1 MEDPAKMELRHWA
14 TLDQAYLK
22 DFFRDQS
29 TSKLTQVT
37 FERDA
42 ALAERDK
49 AVSDK
54 KNACTE
60 RDAALLQR
68 DLAYADRNT
77 AWVERDKAITALT
90 IICGSGNDS
99 EGAAKLLQVVNFVAN
114 RPPMGNSLLC
124 LPSTV
129 EEVNNHADAKG
140 LPKHSKQQLKGASK
154 KETTKKRKAS
164 TVAAIQEKKASRSS
178 KKKRKQQ
185 DGVQSKGEKARQED
199 ACRSIVAYVPPYDL
213 ASTPVP
219 LCSCTGTNRQCY
231 RWGSGGWQSSC
242 CTTFLSVYPLPLNH
256 TKRSSRV
263 AGRKM
268 SGSAFKKL
276 LERLAG
282 SGEDI
287 TQPIDLKHHWAKHG
301 TNKYVIV
308 K

>member
-1 MEDPAKMELRHWA
+1 MELRHWA
-14 TLDQAYLK
+14 NFDQTYLK

-29 TSKLTQVT
+29 TTKLTQVT
-37 FERDA
+37 VERDA

-49 AVSDK
+49 AIADK

-68 DLAYADRNT
+68 DVAYADRNT

-90 IICGSGNDS
+90 IMCGNGNDS
-99 EGAAKLLQVVNFVAN
+99 EGAAKLLQVVNYVAN
-114 RPPMGNSLLC
+114 RPPMGNNLLC

-129 EEVNNHADAKG
+129 EEVNHHAEGKG
-140 LPKHSKQQLKGASK
+140 LQRQAKQHGKAAK
-154 KETTKKRKAS
+154 KETPKKRKAS
-164 TVAAIQEKKASRSS
+164 GVASQEKKGTRSS

-185 DGVQSKGEKARQED
+185 EGQSKVEKVKQEEV
-199 ACRSIVAYVPPYDL
+199 CKSIVAYVPPYDL

-268 SGSAFKKL
+268 SGGAFKKL

-282 SGEDI
+282 AGEDI
-287 TQPIDLKHHWAKHG
+287 TQPIDLKNHWAKHG
-301 TNKYVIV
+301 TNKYVTV

>member
-14 TLDQAYLK
+14 NFDQAYLK

-29 TSKLTQVT
+29 TTKLTQVT
-37 FERDA
+37 VERDA
-42 ALAERDK
+42 AFAERDK
-49 AVSDK
+49 ALADK
-54 KNACTE
+54 KIACNE

-68 DLAYADRNT
+68 DVAYADRNT
-77 AWVERDKAITALT
+77 AWVERDKAMTALT
-90 IICGSGNDS
+90 IICNNGNDP

-114 RPPMGNSLLC
+114 RAHMGNSLIC
-124 LPSTV
+124 LPDPV
-129 EEVNNHADAKG
+129 EEPNSHG
-140 LPKHSKQQLKGASK
+140 EERSSQRQGKQLLKSAK
-154 KETTKKRKAS
+154 KETPKKRKAS
-164 TVAAIQEKKASRSS
+164 VVANQEKKGTKSSR
-178 KKKRKQQ
+178 KKQKQQ
-185 DGVQSKGEKARQED
+185 EGQGKAGKSKQDEVCK
-199 ACRSIVAYVPPYDL
+199 SIVAYVPPYDL

-256 TKRSSRV
+256 SKRSSRV

-282 SGEDI
+282 AGEDI
-287 TQPIDLKHHWAKHG
+287 TQPIDLKNHWAKHG
-301 TNKYVIV
+301 TNKYVTV
-308 K
+308 R

>member
-14 TLDQAYLK
+14 NFDQAYLK

-29 TSKLTQVT
+29 TTKLTQVT
-37 FERDA
+37 VERDA

-49 AVSDK
+49 AIADK

-68 DLAYADRNT
+68 DVAYADRNT

-90 IICGSGNDS
+90 IMCGNGNDS

-114 RPPMGNSLLC
+114 RPPMGNNLLC

-129 EEVNNHADAKG
+129 EEVNDHAEGKG
-140 LPKHSKQQLKGASK
+140 SQRQAKQQGKAAK
-154 KETTKKRKAS
+154 KETPKKRKAS
-164 TVAAIQEKKASRSS
+164 GVASQEKKGTRS

-185 DGVQSKGEKARQED
+185 EGQSKGEKVKQED
-199 ACRSIVAYVPPYDL
+199 VCKSIVAYVPPYDL

-268 SGSAFKKL
+268 SGGAFKKL

-282 SGEDI
+282 AGEDI
-287 TQPIDLKHHWAKHG
+287 TQPIDLKNHWAKHG
-301 TNKYVIV
+301 TNKYVTV

>member
-14 TLDQAYLK
+14 NFDQTYLK

-29 TSKLTQVT
+29 TTKLTQVT
-37 FERDA
+37 VERDA

-49 AVSDK
+49 AIADK
-54 KNACTE
+54 KNAYTE
-60 RDAALLQR
+60 RDAALMQR
-68 DLAYADRNT
+68 DVAYADRNT
-77 AWVERDKAITALT
+77 AWVERDKAINALT
-90 IICGSGNDS
+90 IICGNGNDT

-114 RPPMGNSLLC
+114 RPPMGNNLLC

-129 EEVNNHADAKG
+129 PEMNNHTEGRPSQRQA
-140 LPKHSKQQLKGASK
+140 KQQVKAVK
-154 KETTKKRKAS
+154 KETPKKRKAS
-164 TVAAIQEKKASRSS
+164 GAAAIQEKKGSRSS
-178 KKKRKQQ
+178 KKKRKQLEGQ
-185 DGVQSKGEKARQED
+185 VKLEKPRQEEV
-199 ACRSIVAYVPPYDL
+199 CKSIVAYVPPYDL

-268 SGSAFKKL
+268 SGGAFKKL
-276 LERLAG
+276 LERLALA
-282 SGEDI
+282 GEDI
-287 TQPIDLKHHWAKHG
+287 TQPIDLKNHWAKHG